1 MNTMR
6 VLAAAALAGL
16 LATQAAAQTVSIVT
30 TPAGSYT
37 NSVGAAVAKTIF
49 DKAKVRVVVRP
60 QATIGFDEVDSASA
74 EFNVSNSFDS
84 AFFATGTAEY
94 EGRGPKPDLRLV
106 GALLPFRVA
115 MHVRA
120 DSAIRTMADLKGK
133 RVSSGFL
140 AQKTVGRIIE
150 AHLANAGLRYDDV
163 IKIPAP
169 NIASSTQDFTGGKVD
184 AVYLALGSSVGKQ
197 AAATVGGLR
206 VLELNSA
213 PDAVKALQSLLPG
226 AYLMRVDPEPAL
238 DGVTQPVNLV
248 AFDMVLNTS
257 ARVPDDV
264 IYKVTKAIYEGQSEL
279 AAIFAPF
286 KLFAPQNM
294 TRSLPDV
301 PLHPGAVKFYREVGL
316 AK

>member
-6 VLAAAALAGL
+6 VQAAAALAGL
-16 LATQAAAQTVSIVT
+16 LAMPAAAQTVSIVT

-84 AFFATGTAEY
+84 AFFATGTADY

-120 DSAIRTMADLKGK
+120 NSAIRTMADLKGK

-163 IKIPAP
+163 VKIPAP

-206 VLELNSA
+206 VLEIDCRARRRQGAAGPAARRL
-213 PDAVKALQSLLPG
+213 PDAGRSG
-226 AYLMRVDPEPAL
+226 ARARRR
-238 DGVTQPVNLV
+238 DGSRLNLV

-264 IYKVTKAIYEGQSEL
+264 DLQGDEGDLRGPER
-279 AAIFAPF
+279 ARRD
-286 KLFAPQNM
+286 
-294 TRSLPDV
+294 RS
-301 PLHPGAVKFYREVGL
+301 RRSNCSRRRT
-316 AK
+316 